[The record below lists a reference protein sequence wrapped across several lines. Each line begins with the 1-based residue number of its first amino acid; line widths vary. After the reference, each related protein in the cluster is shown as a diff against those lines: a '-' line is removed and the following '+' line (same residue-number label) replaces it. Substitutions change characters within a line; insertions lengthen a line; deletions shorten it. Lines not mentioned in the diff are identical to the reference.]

1 MLENILLFLLI
12 ILVLCV
18 LVGGFV
24 LYQKIKY
31 HYNRLKD
38 LEQTVISEVSRTKKD
53 MESLVSTVL
62 GEETNQS
69 TNRRDVTEAPKE

>member
-1 MLENILLFLLI
+1 MLKNALLCLLI

-38 LEQTVISEVSRTKKD
+38 LEQTVINEVSKTKKD

-62 GEETNQS
+62 GEETNPTTS
-69 TNRRDVTEAPKE
+69 RRDVTDVPKE

>member
-1 MLENILLFLLI
+1 MLENVLLVLLI

-38 LEQTVISEVSRTKKD
+38 LEQTVINEVSKTKKD

-62 GEETNQS
+62 GEGTNQAP
-69 TNRRDVTEAPKE
+69 NRRDVTDEPNE